1 MDENEGPVSTQL
13 FEALFSPRHLEA
25 AQEEKL
31 MAHIQLLNSKA

>member
-1 MDENEGPVSTQL
+1 MSENEGPVSTHL
-13 FEALFSPRHLEA
+13 FKDLFSPWHLEA